1 MKKIVIKIVGIEL
14 LLIFFYVANGAY
26 VSIQQPSNPF
36 WQFAI
41 LIPLA
46 IALVL
51 YITAKKKWRHYFF
64 IPMNIGNIFVYLP
77 LIFVLCIILFGTKGL
92 NFDSISDLLLMF
104 FMQMF
109 VVAFIEETIFRGI
122 LLRLLL
128 SKGTFTA
135 ISLSSILFGVTHA
148 LQLIGGQS
156 LEDTVIQ
163 IIYALLVGL
172 VLSLLIIDGQS
183 IILTI
188 TFHGFNNFFNFM
200 GNAESS
206 MLTAY
211 LIIIVLFVYLLF
223 LWRRVKKKA
232 SVQSLRSSSPLH
244 DFNRS

>member
-26 VSIQQPSNPF
+26 VSIQQSSNPF

-64 IPMNIGNIFVYLP
+64 IPINIGNIFVYLP

-109 VVAFIEETIFRGI
+109 VVAFIEETVFRGI

-148 LQLIGGQS
+148 LQLIGGAIARRYRYTNYLCPS
-156 LEDTVIQ
+156 CRSRSIVTYYRWS
-163 IIYALLVGL
+163 IYYF
-172 VLSLLIIDGQS
+172 DD
-183 IILTI
+183 
-188 TFHGFNNFFNFM
+188 
-200 GNAESS
+200 
-206 MLTAY
+206 
-211 LIIIVLFVYLLF
+211 YLLWF
-223 LWRRVKKKA
+223 
-232 SVQSLRSSSPLH
+232 Q
-244 DFNRS
+244 

>member
-1 MKKIVIKIVGIEL
+1 MKKMIFKIVGLEL
-14 LLIFFYVANGAY
+14 LLLFFYVANGAY
-26 VSIQQPSNPF
+26 VSIQQPSSPF
-36 WQFAI
+36 LQFAL

-46 IALVL
+46 IGLVL
-51 YITAKKKWRHYFF
+51 YIIAKKKWRHYFF
-64 IPMNIGNIFVYLP
+64 IPINIGNIFVYSP
-77 LIFVLCIILFGTKGL
+77 MIFVLCIILFSTKGL
-92 NFDSISDLLLMF
+92 NFESISDLLLMF
-104 FMQMF
+104 IMQMF
-109 VVAFIEETIFRGI
+109 VVAFIEETVFRGI

-135 ISLSSILFGVTHA
+135 IWLSSILFGVTHA

-156 LEDTVIQ
+156 LEDTIIQ
-163 IIYALLVGL
+163 IIYAFLVGL

-188 TFHGFNNFFNFM
+188 VFHGFNNFFNFM

-211 LIIIVLFVYLLF
+211 LIIFVLFVYLLF

-232 SVQSLRSSSPLH
+232 AVQSLRSSSSVQNFYH
-244 DFNRS
+244 S